1 MNPDQFI
8 GTAQAVTCVRL
19 HTIVRRSA
27 PESFV
32 TRLDWL
38 YGETGQRYTPVALS
52 RPLGSREGR
61 HVARGIFREAAFIAK
76 TPQKLSFF
84 INHQHAAKAGESRH
98 ATRGMNVFFV
108 GNSPARAD
116 RLLAAIARL
125 GRCSRQR
132 HQSRDERQ
140 PLGLLASGC
149 FYPRCRPAWP
159 AAMR

>member
-84 INHQHAAKAGESRH
+84 INHQHAAKAGGNLGMRP
-98 ATRGMNVFFV
+98 RGMNVFFV
-108 GNSPARAD
+108 RNSPARAD

-140 PLGLLASGC
+140 PL
-149 FYPRCRPAWP
+149 
-159 AAMR
+159 